1 MLELILIGIIG
12 LILVLAIIIGIW
24 AITIYNRCV
33 ELKNRVKNS
42 DSKISAAVKRI
53 LMKLKN
59 LESAFEKTTG
69 KESEIWKLFAEVRK
83 VNPNNHEDVEKFND
97 VMPKLVGNIHVVMEQ
112 YPELKAIPEI
122 GKLFYED
129 VNHMYEQYIDAI
141 NAYNNV
147 VYEYNVYIQKFPN
160 NIFAKMF
167 GFKEE
172 KMFETKN
179 IGDIKSVTV
188 DEEKLSNMVSEA
200 QSDKQ

>member
-1 MLELILIGIIG
+1 MILWLILGIVILL
-12 LILVLAIIIGIW
+12 LIICIVWTIS
-24 AITIYNRCV
+24 IYNRCV
-33 ELKNRVKNS
+33 ELKNRVKNA

-59 LESAFEKTTG
+59 LEAAFDKTTG
-69 KESEIWKLFAEVRK
+69 KESEIWKLLAEVRR
-83 VNPNNHEDVEKFND
+83 VNPNNHEDVEKFNEI
-97 VMPKLVGNIHVVMEQ
+97 MPKLVGNIHVVMEQ

-141 NAYNNV
+141 NAYNNI

-160 NIFAKMF
+160 NIIANMF

-172 KMFETKN
+172 RMFETKN
-179 IGDIKSVTV
+179 LEDIKNVTV
-188 DEEKLSNMVSEA
+188 DEEKLANMVSEA